1 MNDKVMILE
10 NINNPYPY
18 FKISSLFVLSSLYE
32 GFPNV
37 LTEAIMFKV
46 PIISSNCNSGP
57 SEILMKQNGPQLF
70 DIGNSNHLEKKI
82 RNFFRNKEII
92 KKRTSFLHSKL
103 NRFQKKLIIK
113 QFDNSFQSLFK

>member
-1 MNDKVMILE
+1 MILE

-70 DIGNSNHLEKKI
+70 NVGNSNHLEKKLESI
-82 RNFFRNKEII
+82 GLD
-92 KKRTSFLHSKL
+92 KK
-103 NRFQKKLIIK
+103 
-113 QFDNSFQSLFK
+113 